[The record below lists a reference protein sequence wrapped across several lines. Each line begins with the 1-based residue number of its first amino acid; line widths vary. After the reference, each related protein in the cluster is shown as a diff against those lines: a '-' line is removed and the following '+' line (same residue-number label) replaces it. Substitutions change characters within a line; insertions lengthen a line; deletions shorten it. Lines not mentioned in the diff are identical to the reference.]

1 MPWFR
6 KCSDAFCAQPRN
18 VYRRQRYVMHSTSF
32 AKSSPTLLRGLV
44 LVAACLFLADSAR
57 ADDAKSIAGFRKA
70 IIELGPDVDPAE
82 AELVSVTAHTTAR
95 RLQKEWRVAPFALYQ
110 NFLIHVGARQKG
122 FCFDWA
128 YGIGGALKELR
139 LKTLVLH
146 WGASHPDTRLE
157 HNCIVVTARGQ
168 SFRDGYLIDGWRA
181 AGRLLW
187 WPVKKDEYTWDED
200 PTETAWLQDHGS
212 SKGSR
217 TAQPRKTNAPGDGGA
232 VADTHVPAHPAA
244 GSLE

>member
-1 MPWFR
+1 ML
-6 KCSDAFCAQPRN
+6 
-18 VYRRQRYVMHSTSF
+18 STAF
-32 AKSSPTLLRGLV
+32 AKSSTALPFSLV
-44 LVAACLFLADSAR
+44 LAAACLFLADSAR

-70 IIELGPDVDPAE
+70 IIALGPDVDPAE

-95 RLQKEWRVAPFALYQ
+95 QLQKEWRVAPFALYQ

-168 SFRDGYLIDGWRA
+168 PFRDGYLIDGWRA
-181 AGRLLW
+181 AGKLLW
-187 WPVKKDEYTWDED
+187 WPVRKDEYLWNED
-200 PTETAWLQDHGS
+200 PKDTAWLQDYGPL
-212 SKGSR
+212 KGSR
-217 TAQPRKTNAPGDGGA
+217 GAQPRKSSPTGDGGA
-232 VADTHVPAHPAA
+232 VADTHAPAHPAA

>member
-1 MPWFR
+1 MHFALSQGTSIVA
-6 KCSDAFCAQPRN
+6 K
-18 VYRRQRYVMHSTSF
+18 RYVMHSTAF
-32 AKSSPTLLRGLV
+32 AKSSATLLRGLV

-70 IIELGPDVDPAE
+70 IIALGPDIDPAE

-95 RLQKEWRVAPFALYQ
+95 RLQKEWQVAPFALYQ
-110 NFLIHVGARQKG
+110 NFLIHIGKRQKG

-146 WGASHPDTRLE
+146 WGASHPGTRLE

-168 SFRDGYLIDGWRA
+168 PFREGYLIDGWRA

-187 WPVKKDEYTWDED
+187 WPVKKDEYSWDED
-200 PTETAWLQDHGS
+200 PTDTAWLQDHAP

-217 TAQPRKTNAPGDGGA
+217 AAQPRKTSAPGDGGA
-232 VADTHVPAHPAA
+232 VVDTHAPAQPAA

>member
-1 MPWFR
+1 
-6 KCSDAFCAQPRN
+6 
-18 VYRRQRYVMHSTSF
+18 MHSNVF
-32 AKSSPTLLRGLV
+32 AKSTAALLHSAV
-44 LVAACLFLADSAR
+44 LVIAFLFLADTSR
-57 ADDAKSIAGFRKA
+57 ADDARSIKGFRDA
-70 IIELGPDVDPAE
+70 IVALGPNVDPAE

-110 NFLIHVGARQKG
+110 NFLIHIGARQKG

-139 LKTLVLH
+139 LKTLELH
-146 WGASHPDTRLE
+146 WGASHPGTRLE
-157 HNCIVVTARGQ
+157 HNCIVVTALGQ
-168 SFRDGYLIDGWRA
+168 PFGDGYLIDGWRA

-187 WPVKKDEYTWDED
+187 WPVKKDEYVWHED
-200 PTETAWLQDHGS
+200 LRETAWLQHYGP

-217 TAQPRKTNAPGDGGA
+217 TAQPRKAGSAGQGSA
-232 VADTHVPAHPAA
+232 VTDIQEPTHRAA

>member
-1 MPWFR
+1 
-6 KCSDAFCAQPRN
+6 
-18 VYRRQRYVMHSTSF
+18 MHSTTF
-32 AKSSPTLLRGLV
+32 AKSRCLLRSFV
-44 LVAACLFLADSAR
+44 LVAMCLFLAHAAR
-57 ADDAKSIAGFRKA
+57 GDDTKSIDGFRKA
-70 IIELGPDVDPAE
+70 IIALGPDVDPAE

-146 WGASHPDTRLE
+146 WGASHPGTRLE

-168 SFRDGYLIDGWRA
+168 PFHDGYLIDGWRA

-187 WPVKKDEYTWDED
+187 WPVEKDEYAWNED
-200 PTETAWLQDHGS
+200 PRETAWLQDYGP

-217 TAQPRKTNAPGDGGA
+217 TAQPRKTGSAGDGSS
-232 VADTHVPAHPAA
+232 VADTHAPPHPAA